1 MPSIKCQQSTAIPR
15 FVRTSDSAL
24 SISAQQQI
32 LTIPRFV
39 RTPFS
44 VSAHS
49 QIALL
54 VFSRVISSFQDL
66 KKYSKTIVTFLN
78 VQSHKKQMTTSK
90 SKTEV
95 EAHSHHFNFHF
106 D

>member
-1 MPSIKCQQSTAIPR
+1 MPINLLCMLGHSTAIPR

-49 QIALL
+49 QIASL

-66 KKYSKTIVTFLN
+66 KNYANTIVT
-78 VQSHKKQMTTSK
+78 
-90 SKTEV
+90 
-95 EAHSHHFNFHF
+95 
-106 D
+106 